1 MAPAEIQRLFR
12 SKLVG
17 LHVIL
22 SMIKIMDKMVSSE
35 AELWF

>member
-1 MAPAEIQRLFR
+1 MAPAEIQWLFR
-12 SKLVG
+12 SKLVE

-22 SMIKIMDKMVSSE
+22 SMVKIMGKMVSPE

>member
-1 MAPAEIQRLFR
+1 MAPAERQWLFR

-17 LHVIL
+17 VHVIL
-22 SMIKIMDKMVSSE
+22 SMIKIMGKMVSSE